1 MQSIIVIAASAGSLD
16 PLKQIVSALP
26 VPCSASVF
34 IVLHVGPNQ
43 AVLPALLG
51 VLTHLAVVHAE
62 DGTPIEQGHVYV
74 APPGWHMRL
83 ETGRIHLDQG
93 PKVNHVRPAADPL
106 FISAAE
112 TYRERVVG
120 IVLSG
125 YGDDGTDGLLAI
137 HESGGLALVQ
147 DLDEAKVPGMPYAA
161 LYGDHPDA
169 FLTAEKIGERVAAL
183 CA

>member
-93 PKVNHVRPAADPL
+93 PK
-106 FISAAE
+106 
-112 TYRERVVG
+112 
-120 IVLSG
+120 
-125 YGDDGTDGLLAI
+125 
-137 HESGGLALVQ
+137 
-147 DLDEAKVPGMPYAA
+147 
-161 LYGDHPDA
+161 
-169 FLTAEKIGERVAAL
+169 
-183 CA
+183 